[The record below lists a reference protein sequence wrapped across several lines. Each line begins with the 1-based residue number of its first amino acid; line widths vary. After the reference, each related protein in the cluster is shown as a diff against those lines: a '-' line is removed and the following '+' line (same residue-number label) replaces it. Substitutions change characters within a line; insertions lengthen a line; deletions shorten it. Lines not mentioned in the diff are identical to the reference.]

1 MKKLQSASLEPD
13 YVDAAVEITFYCNYQ
28 CSYCWR
34 TINQHKL
41 TQDELTR
48 EMSFDDIQRTIN
60 MLNYLPKV
68 NLRIT
73 GGECTQHSKY
83 FEVLDMYLDQFV
95 EGYEYHNLFLD
106 TNFSIT
112 IEKLKKHR
120 MHERLKFLISAHN
133 EYLSDE
139 HVQQYIEKIFIL
151 NEKNVIPTINLV
163 LDCNRTTEILNLSN
177 KLKSSGCS
185 YILNP
190 HPMHNNHIN
199 TNLIKEGDYSIFE
212 HLFENSQRYVLTEDK
227 NVSEIT
233 ELDIYNKRMHS
244 FTNWLCRPMQ
254 IHFGIDGYLEDSCR
268 KWKDN
273 MWNLDEDFLAKYG
286 FLTFKCPHNNCIYE
300 RKLKF
305 MKITS
310 K

>member
-1 MKKLQSASLEPD
+1 MKKLQSASLQPD
-13 YVDAAVEITFYCNYQ
+13 FIDAAVEITFYCNYH

-34 TINQHKL
+34 TINENKL
-41 TQDELTR
+41 TQQELTR
-48 EMSFDDIQRTIN
+48 EMSFEDIQRTIN

-83 FEVLDMYLDQFV
+83 FEVLDMYIDQFV
-95 EGYEYHNLFLD
+95 ENSKNHYLFLD
-106 TNFSIT
+106 TNFSIST
-112 IEKLKKHR
+112 ENLKKHR
-120 MHERLKFLISAHN
+120 MHERLNFLISAHN
-133 EYLSDE
+133 EYLTEDN
-139 HVQQYIEKIFIL
+139 VKQYIEKIKIL
-151 NEKNVIPTINLV
+151 NEKNVTPTINLV
-163 LDCNRTTEILNLSN
+163 LDCKRSTEILNLAKKLENSN
-177 KLKSSGCS
+177 CS
-185 YILNP
+185 YVLNP

-199 TNLIKEGDYSIFE
+199 TNLIEKGDYSIFE
-212 HLFENSQRYVLTEDK
+212 HLFKKSQRYILTENK
-227 NVSEIT
+227 EVSEIT
-233 ELDIYNKRMHS
+233 ELDIYNKKMHS
-244 FTNWLCRPMQ
+244 FTNWMCRPMQ

-273 MWNLDEDFLAKYG
+273 MWNLDEDFLIKYK
-286 FLTFKCPHNNCIYE
+286 FPTFKCPHNNCIYE